1 MAAAFITLAAVF
13 LMMLIE
19 GQLSRHNERV
29 LRSRGAIEPSDDGYR
44 VMRWVY
50 PACFLAMG
58 VEAGVV
64 GPKARDTILAGLA
77 IFGLAKALKF
87 WAIASLGIRWSFHVL
102 VLPGAPLVSTG
113 PYRYLRHP
121 NYVALCGEIVGIA
134 VMLGAWVSGLAALIC
149 FGYLLRRRIAIEE
162 RVMAEIVPRSEPRP
176 T

>member
-1 MAAAFITLAAVF
+1 MAVVFITLAAVF

-29 LRSRGAIEPSDDGYR
+29 LRSRGAIEPSDDVYR
-44 VMRWVY
+44 LMRWVY

-58 VEAGVV
+58 IEGGLV
-64 GPKARDTILAGLA
+64 GPSARETILAGLA
-77 IFGLAKALKF
+77 VFGLAKALKF

-102 VLPGAPLVSTG
+102 VLPGAPLVTTG

-121 NYVALCGEIVGIA
+121 NYLALCGEIVGIA
-134 VMLGAWVSGLAALIC
+134 LMLGARASGLAALIG

-162 RVMAEIVPRSEPRP
+162 RVLAGIVPRSEPR
-176 T
+176 